1 MEQDYVL
8 IVEPNLTGHRWRYV
22 EWTMQACTEAGYPC
36 ILATES
42 ANEDHRLARQIVAA
56 NRADLQIAFVDPEER
71 PAGCCPSRTSTR
83 AFTAISSACIA
94 SSATRSRSGWWSCPM
109 SITSSMRCR
118 FSVRLFGKTPWIGIT
133 MRSTFHH
140 HKVGIKSPDRPIV
153 NAIKA
158 LLFKRAIRTAGLRT
172 LLTIDPTL
180 PEWAAHNASKHSAA
194 VAYVADPFPDEHA
207 ENPVLAR
214 ERLGLDPTQRYLL
227 VYGSITERKGI
238 YELVHALTRLEHA
251 PTLIVAGEQDAGT
264 RHFMRNHVRSLT
276 PAPLVLD
283 SFIANDVERD
293 LFSACDAVWLGYKGH
308 YGMSGVLVQAYR
320 FGKPVIATEDGLI
333 GWFSRRCELGPI
345 LKRPELRLD
354 RPGDHRD
361 HDLVAAC
368 AASRAGGTRR
378 SAVTAY
384 ARAIQADLAAADGLI
399 RRQHACFDTPSLRQK
414 LGAPGAMPGR
424 PRLNLK
430 RAQDNWPPATGT
442 SSRTELLRFA
452 GNSALRI
459 SRNGYS
465 IARVVT

>member
-42 ANEDHRLARQIVAA
+42 ANEDHKLARQIVAA
-56 NRADLQIAFVDPEER
+56 NRADLQIAFVDPEDR
-71 PAGCCPSRTSTR
+71 PRGLLRQSNQYSRFHGYFRRVHRIVSH
-83 AFTAISSACIA
+83 AQPI
-94 SSATRSRSGWWSCPM
+94 
-109 SITSSMRCR
+109 
-118 FSVRLFGKTPWIGIT
+118 RLVVVPYVDYFFYALPFLGSPFRRTPWIGIT

-153 NAIKA
+153 NTIKA
-158 LLFKRAIRTAGLRT
+158 LLFKRAIQCPGLRT

-180 PEWAAHNASKHSAA
+180 PEWSARNASKRSAA
-194 VAYVADPFPDEHA
+194 IAYVADPFPDEQA

-320 FGKPVIATEDGLI
+320 FGKPVVATEDGLI
-333 GWFSRRCELGPI
+333 GWFSRRCDLGPI
-345 LKRPELRLD
+345 LS
-354 RPGDHRD
+354 
-361 HDLVAAC
+361 DLSS
-368 AASRAGGTRR
+368 ASIGRAVTETMTSWPHAPQAVPAGGE
-378 SAVTAY
+378 
-384 ARAIQADLAAADGLI
+384 DLLS
-399 RRQHACFDTPSLRQK
+399 RHT
-414 LGAPGAMPGR
+414 LGQF
-424 PRLNLK
+424 K
-430 RAQDNWPPATGT
+430 RT
-442 SSRTELLRFA
+442 LLQQMA
-452 GNSALRI
+452 
-459 SRNGYS
+459 
-465 IARVVT
+465 

>member
-36 ILATES
+36 MLATES
-42 ANEDHRLARQIVAA
+42 GNEDHPLARQIVAA
-56 NRADLQIAFVDPEER
+56 NRADLQIAFVDPDER
-71 PAGCCPSRTSTR
+71 PRGLLGKSNQYSRFHRYFKRVHRIVSR
-83 AFTAISSACIA
+83 AQPI
-94 SSATRSRSGWWSCPM
+94 
-109 SITSSMRCR
+109 
-118 FSVRLFGKTPWIGIT
+118 RLVVVPYVDYFFYGLPFLGSPFGKTPWIGIT

-140 HKVGIKSPDRPIV
+140 HKVGIKSPDRPVV

-158 LLFKRAIRTAGLRT
+158 LLFKRAVRTAGLRT

-180 PEWAAHNASKHSAA
+180 PEWSAHHASKHSAA
-194 VAYVADPFPDEHA
+194 VAYVADPFPDEQA

-276 PAPLVLD
+276 PAPLILD

-345 LKRPELRLD
+345 L
-354 RPGDHRD
+354 
-361 HDLVAAC
+361 HDLSS
-368 AASRAGGTRR
+368 ASIGHAITETMT
-378 SAVTAY
+378 SWPHAPQAVPAE
-384 ARAIQADLAAADGLI
+384 REDLL
-399 RRQHACFDTPSLRQK
+399 
-414 LGAPGAMPGR
+414 
-424 PRLNLK
+424 
-430 RAQDNWPPATGT
+430 
-442 SSRTELLRFA
+442 SRHTLQQFKQTLLQQMA
-452 GNSALRI
+452 
-459 SRNGYS
+459 
-465 IARVVT
+465 

>member
-1 MEQDYVL
+1 MEQDFVL

-42 ANEDHRLARQIVAA
+42 GNEDHRLARQIVAA
-56 NRADLQIAFVDPEER
+56 NRADLQIAFVDPQER
-71 PAGCCPSRTSTR
+71 PRGLLGQSNQYSRFHRYFKRVHRVVSH
-83 AFTAISSACIA
+83 AQPI
-94 SSATRSRSGWWSCPM
+94 
-109 SITSSMRCR
+109 
-118 FSVRLFGKTPWIGIT
+118 RLVVVPYVDYFFYALPFLGSPFRKTPWIGIT

-140 HKVGIKSPDRPIV
+140 HKVGIKAPDRPIV

-158 LLFKRAIRTAGLRT
+158 QLFKRAIRSPGLRT

-180 PEWAAHNASKHSAA
+180 PEWSARNASKTSAA
-194 VAYVADPFPDEHA
+194 VAYVADPFPDERA

-214 ERLGLDPTQRYLL
+214 ERLGLDPDQRYLL
-227 VYGSITERKGI
+227 VYGAISERKGI

-276 PAPLVLD
+276 PAPLILD

-345 LKRPELRLD
+345 LS
-354 RPGDHRD
+354 
-361 HDLVAAC
+361 DLSS
-368 AASRAGGTRR
+368 ASIG
-378 SAVTAY
+378 
-384 ARAIQADLAAADGLI
+384 RAITETMTSWPHAPQTIPSAREDLLS
-399 RRQHACFDTPSLRQK
+399 RHT
-414 LGAPGAMPGR
+414 LGQF
-424 PRLNLK
+424 K
-430 RAQDNWPPATGT
+430 QT
-442 SSRTELLRFA
+442 LLQQMA
-452 GNSALRI
+452 
-459 SRNGYS
+459 
-465 IARVVT
+465 

>member
-71 PAGCCPSRTSTR
+71 PRGVLRASNQYSRFHR
-83 AFTAISSACIA
+83 YFKRVYRIVGHAQPI
-94 SSATRSRSGWWSCPM
+94 
-109 SITSSMRCR
+109 
-118 FSVRLFGKTPWIGIT
+118 RLVVVPYVDYFFYALPFLGSPFRKTPWIGIT

-153 NAIKA
+153 NAVKA
-158 LLFKRAIRTAGLRT
+158 LLFKRAIRSVGLRT

-180 PEWAAHNASKHSAA
+180 PEWSAHNASKNSAA

-207 ENPVLAR
+207 ENPALAR
-214 ERLGLDPTQRYLL
+214 QRLGLDSTQRYLL

-276 PAPLVLD
+276 PAPLILD

-345 LKRPELRLD
+345 LKDLSSASIGQAITETMTSWP
-354 RPGDHRD
+354 
-361 HDLVAAC
+361 HDPQAVPAAGEDLL
-368 AASRAGGTRR
+368 SRHT
-378 SAVTAY
+378 
-384 ARAIQADLAAADGLI
+384 
-399 RRQHACFDTPSLRQK
+399 
-414 LGAPGAMPGR
+414 LGQF
-424 PRLNLK
+424 K
-430 RAQDNWPPATGT
+430 QT
-442 SSRTELLRFA
+442 LLQQMA
-452 GNSALRI
+452 
-459 SRNGYS
+459 
-465 IARVVT
+465 

>member
-36 ILATES
+36 MLATES
-42 ANEDHRLARQIVAA
+42 GNEDHALARQIVAA
-56 NRADLQIAFVDPEER
+56 NRADLQIAFVDPDER
-71 PAGCCPSRTSTR
+71 PRGLLGKSNQYSRFHRYFKRVHRIVSR
-83 AFTAISSACIA
+83 AQPI
-94 SSATRSRSGWWSCPM
+94 
-109 SITSSMRCR
+109 
-118 FSVRLFGKTPWIGIT
+118 RLVVVPYVDYFFYGLPFLGSPFGKTPWIGIT

-140 HKVGIKSPDRPIV
+140 HKVGIKSPDRPVV

-158 LLFKRAIRTAGLRT
+158 LLFKRAVRTAGLRT

-180 PEWAAHNASKHSAA
+180 PEWSAHHASKHSAA
-194 VAYVADPFPDEHA
+194 VAYVADPFPDEQA

-276 PAPLVLD
+276 PAPLILD

-345 LKRPELRLD
+345 LS
-354 RPGDHRD
+354 
-361 HDLVAAC
+361 DLSS
-368 AASRAGGTRR
+368 ASIG
-378 SAVTAY
+378 
-384 ARAIQADLAAADGLI
+384 RAITETMTSWPHAPQTVPAEREDLLS
-399 RRQHACFDTPSLRQK
+399 RHTLRQFK
-414 LGAPGAMPGR
+414 
-424 PRLNLK
+424 
-430 RAQDNWPPATGT
+430 QT
-442 SSRTELLRFA
+442 LLQQMA
-452 GNSALRI
+452 
-459 SRNGYS
+459 
-465 IARVVT
+465 

>member
-71 PAGCCPSRTSTR
+71 PRGLLPQPNQYSRFHRYFKRVHRIVSH
-83 AFTAISSACIA
+83 AQPI
-94 SSATRSRSGWWSCPM
+94 
-109 SITSSMRCR
+109 
-118 FSVRLFGKTPWIGIT
+118 RLVVVPYVDYFFYALPFLGSPFRKTPWIGIT

-153 NAIKA
+153 NAVKA
-158 LLFKRAIRTAGLRT
+158 LLFKRAVRSVGLRT

-180 PEWAAHNASKHSAA
+180 PEWAAHNTSKSSAA
-194 VAYVADPFPDEHA
+194 VAYVADPFPDERA

-251 PTLIVAGEQDAGT
+251 PTLIVAGEQDTGT

-345 LKRPELRLD
+345 LKDLSSASIGKAITETMTSWPHEPEAIPAARE
-354 RPGDHRD
+354 
-361 HDLVAAC
+361 DLL
-368 AASRAGGTRR
+368 S
-378 SAVTAY
+378 
-384 ARAIQADLAAADGLI
+384 
-399 RRQHACFDTPSLRQK
+399 QHT
-414 LGAPGAMPGR
+414 LGQF
-424 PRLNLK
+424 K
-430 RAQDNWPPATGT
+430 QT
-442 SSRTELLRFA
+442 LLQQMA
-452 GNSALRI
+452 
-459 SRNGYS
+459 
-465 IARVVT
+465 

>member
-42 ANEDHRLARQIVAA
+42 GNEDHRLARQIVAA
-56 NRADLQIAFVDPEER
+56 NRADLQIAFVDPQE
-71 PAGCCPSRTSTR
+71 
-83 AFTAISSACIA
+83 
-94 SSATRSRSGWWSCPM
+94 RSRGLLRQSNQYS
-109 SITSSMRCR
+109 R
-118 FSVRLFGKTPWIGIT
+118 FHRYFKRVHRVVSHAQPIRLVVVPYVDYFFYALPFLGSPFRKTPWIGIT

-158 LLFKRAIRTAGLRT
+158 QLFKRAIRCPGLRT

-180 PEWAAHNASKHSAA
+180 PEWAARNASKTSAA
-194 VAYVADPFPDEHA
+194 VAYVADPFPDERA

-214 ERLGLDPTQRYLL
+214 ERLGLDPDQRYLL
-227 VYGSITERKGI
+227 VYGAISERKGI

-276 PAPLVLD
+276 PAPLILD
-283 SFIANDVERD
+283 SFIANDIERD

-345 LKRPELRLD
+345 LS
-354 RPGDHRD
+354 
-361 HDLVAAC
+361 DLSS
-368 AASRAGGTRR
+368 ASIG
-378 SAVTAY
+378 
-384 ARAIQADLAAADGLI
+384 RAITETMTSWPHAPQSMPSAREDLLS
-399 RRQHACFDTPSLRQK
+399 RHT
-414 LGAPGAMPGR
+414 LGQF
-424 PRLNLK
+424 K
-430 RAQDNWPPATGT
+430 QT
-442 SSRTELLRFA
+442 LLQQMA
-452 GNSALRI
+452 
-459 SRNGYS
+459 
-465 IARVVT
+465 

>member
-1 MEQDYVL
+1 MEQNYVL

-56 NRADLQIAFVDPEER
+56 NRADLQIAFVDPRER
-71 PAGCCPSRTSTR
+71 PRGLLGEPNQYSRFHR
-83 AFTAISSACIA
+83 YFKRVHRIVGHAQPI
-94 SSATRSRSGWWSCPM
+94 
-109 SITSSMRCR
+109 
-118 FSVRLFGKTPWIGIT
+118 RLVVVPYADYFLYALPFLGSPFGKTPWIGIT

-153 NAIKA
+153 NAVKTQ
-158 LLFKRAIRTAGLRT
+158 LFKRAIKTPGLRT

-180 PEWAAHNASKHSAA
+180 PEWSARNASKTSAA
-194 VAYVADPFPDEHA
+194 VAYVADPFPDERA

-227 VYGSITERKGI
+227 VYGAITERKGI

-251 PTLIVAGEQDAGT
+251 PTLIVAGEQDAVT

-276 PAPLVLD
+276 PAPLILD

-345 LKRPELRLD
+345 LS
-354 RPGDHRD
+354 
-361 HDLVAAC
+361 DLSS
-368 AASRAGGTRR
+368 ASIG
-378 SAVTAY
+378 
-384 ARAIQADLAAADGLI
+384 RAITETMTSWPHAPEALPSAREDLLS
-399 RRQHACFDTPSLRQK
+399 RHT
-414 LGAPGAMPGR
+414 LGQF
-424 PRLNLK
+424 K
-430 RAQDNWPPATGT
+430 QT
-442 SSRTELLRFA
+442 LLQQMA
-452 GNSALRI
+452 
-459 SRNGYS
+459 
-465 IARVVT
+465 

>member
-42 ANEDHRLARQIVAA
+42 ANEDHRLARQIAAA
-56 NRADLQIAFVDPEER
+56 NRADLQIAFVDPEEQPR
-71 PAGCCPSRTSTR
+71 GLLRQSNQYSRFHRYFKRVHRVVSH
-83 AFTAISSACIA
+83 AQPI
-94 SSATRSRSGWWSCPM
+94 
-109 SITSSMRCR
+109 
-118 FSVRLFGKTPWIGIT
+118 RLVVVPYVDYFFYGLPFLGSPFRKTPWIGIT

-140 HKVGIKSPDRPIV
+140 HKVGIKSPDRPLV

-158 LLFKRAIRTAGLRT
+158 LLFKRAIQCPGLRT

-180 PEWAAHNASKHSAA
+180 PEWAAHHAPKNSAA
-194 VAYVADPFPDEHA
+194 IAYVADPFPDEHA

-214 ERLGLDPTQRYLL
+214 ARLGLDPEQRYLL

-238 YELVHALTRLEHA
+238 YELVHALSRMEHA

-264 RHFMRNHVRSLT
+264 RHFMRNHVRSLK
-276 PAPLVLD
+276 PAPLILD

-345 LKRPELRLD
+345 LS
-354 RPGDHRD
+354 
-361 HDLVAAC
+361 DLSS
-368 AASRAGGTRR
+368 ASIG
-378 SAVTAY
+378 
-384 ARAIQADLAAADGLI
+384 RAITETMTSWPHAPHAPHTGAAAGEDLLS
-399 RRQHACFDTPSLRQK
+399 RHT
-414 LGAPGAMPGR
+414 LGQF
-424 PRLNLK
+424 K
-430 RAQDNWPPATGT
+430 QT
-442 SSRTELLRFA
+442 LLQQMA
-452 GNSALRI
+452 
-459 SRNGYS
+459 
-465 IARVVT
+465 

>member
-22 EWTMQACTEAGYPC
+22 EWIMQACTEAGYPC
-36 ILATES
+36 MLATES

-56 NRADLQIAFVDPEER
+56 NRADLQIAFVDPQER
-71 PAGCCPSRTSTR
+71 PRGLLGQSNQYSRFHRYFKRVHRVVSH
-83 AFTAISSACIA
+83 AQPI
-94 SSATRSRSGWWSCPM
+94 
-109 SITSSMRCR
+109 
-118 FSVRLFGKTPWIGIT
+118 RLVVVPYVDYFFYALPFLGSPFRKTPWIGIT

-158 LLFKRAIRTAGLRT
+158 LLFKRAVQTPGLRT

-180 PEWAAHNASKHSAA
+180 PEWSAHNASKNSAA
-194 VAYVADPFPDEHA
+194 VAYVADPFPDERA

-214 ERLGLDPTQRYLL
+214 ERLGLDLTQRYLL

-276 PAPLVLD
+276 PAPVILD

-345 LKRPELRLD
+345 LS
-354 RPGDHRD
+354 
-361 HDLVAAC
+361 DLSS
-368 AASRAGGTRR
+368 ASIG
-378 SAVTAY
+378 
-384 ARAIQADLAAADGLI
+384 RAITEAMTSWPHAPQAVPAAREDLLS
-399 RRQHACFDTPSLRQK
+399 RHTLRQFK
-414 LGAPGAMPGR
+414 
-424 PRLNLK
+424 
-430 RAQDNWPPATGT
+430 QT
-442 SSRTELLRFA
+442 LLQQMA
-452 GNSALRI
+452 
-459 SRNGYS
+459 
-465 IARVVT
+465 

>member
-71 PAGCCPSRTSTR
+71 PRGLLRPSNQY
-83 AFTAISSACIA
+83 
-94 SSATRSRSGWWSCPM
+94 SRFHRYFKRVHRIVSHAQP
-109 SITSSMRCR
+109 I
-118 FSVRLFGKTPWIGIT
+118 RLVVVPYVDYFFYALPFLGSPFRKTPWIGIT

-153 NAIKA
+153 NAVKA
-158 LLFKRAIRTAGLRT
+158 LLFKRAIHSVGLRT

-180 PEWAAHNASKHSAA
+180 PEWSARNASKNSAG
-194 VAYVADPFPDEHA
+194 VAYVADPFPDERA

-345 LKRPELRLD
+345 LS
-354 RPGDHRD
+354 
-361 HDLVAAC
+361 DLSS
-368 AASRAGGTRR
+368 ASIGK
-378 SAVTAY
+378 
-384 ARAIQADLAAADGLI
+384 AITETMTSWPHAPQA
-399 RRQHACFDTPSLRQK
+399 TPSTREDLLSRHT
-414 LGAPGAMPGR
+414 LGQF
-424 PRLNLK
+424 K
-430 RAQDNWPPATGT
+430 QT
-442 SSRTELLRFA
+442 LLQQMA
-452 GNSALRI
+452 
-459 SRNGYS
+459 
-465 IARVVT
+465 

>member
-36 ILATES
+36 MLATES
-42 ANEDHRLARQIVAA
+42 GNEDHPLARQIVAA
-56 NRADLQIAFVDPEER
+56 NRADLQIAFVDPDER
-71 PAGCCPSRTSTR
+71 PRGLLGKSNQYSRFHRYFKRVHRIVSR
-83 AFTAISSACIA
+83 AQPI
-94 SSATRSRSGWWSCPM
+94 
-109 SITSSMRCR
+109 
-118 FSVRLFGKTPWIGIT
+118 RLVVVPYVDYFFYGLPFLGSPFGKTPWIGIT

-140 HKVGIKSPDRPIV
+140 HKVGIKSPDRPVV

-158 LLFKRAIRTAGLRT
+158 LLFKRAVRTAGLRT

-180 PEWAAHNASKHSAA
+180 PEWSAHHASKHSAA
-194 VAYVADPFPDEHA
+194 VAYVADPFPDEQA

-276 PAPLVLD
+276 PAPLILD

-345 LKRPELRLD
+345 L
-354 RPGDHRD
+354 
-361 HDLVAAC
+361 HDLSS
-368 AASRAGGTRR
+368 ASIGHAITETMT
-378 SAVTAY
+378 SWPHAPQAVPAE
-384 ARAIQADLAAADGLI
+384 REDLLS
-399 RRQHACFDTPSLRQK
+399 RHTLRQFK
-414 LGAPGAMPGR
+414 
-424 PRLNLK
+424 
-430 RAQDNWPPATGT
+430 QT
-442 SSRTELLRFA
+442 LLQQMA
-452 GNSALRI
+452 
-459 SRNGYS
+459 
-465 IARVVT
+465 

>member
-22 EWTMQACTEAGYPC
+22 EWIMQACTEAGYPC
-36 ILATES
+36 MLATES

-56 NRADLQIAFVDPEER
+56 NRADLQIAFVDPQER
-71 PAGCCPSRTSTR
+71 PRGLLGQSNQYSRFHRYFKRVHRVVSH
-83 AFTAISSACIA
+83 AQPI
-94 SSATRSRSGWWSCPM
+94 
-109 SITSSMRCR
+109 
-118 FSVRLFGKTPWIGIT
+118 RLVVVPYVDYFFYALPFLGSPFRKTPWIGIT

-158 LLFKRAIRTAGLRT
+158 LLFKRAIQTPGLRT

-180 PEWAAHNASKHSAA
+180 PEWSAHNASKNSAA
-194 VAYVADPFPDEHA
+194 VAYVADPFPDERA

-214 ERLGLDPTQRYLL
+214 ERLGLDLTQRYLL

-276 PAPLVLD
+276 PAPVILD

-345 LKRPELRLD
+345 LS
-354 RPGDHRD
+354 
-361 HDLVAAC
+361 DLSS
-368 AASRAGGTRR
+368 ASIG
-378 SAVTAY
+378 
-384 ARAIQADLAAADGLI
+384 RAITETMTSWPHAPQAVPAAREDLLS
-399 RRQHACFDTPSLRQK
+399 RHTLRQFK
-414 LGAPGAMPGR
+414 
-424 PRLNLK
+424 
-430 RAQDNWPPATGT
+430 QT
-442 SSRTELLRFA
+442 LLQQMA
-452 GNSALRI
+452 
-459 SRNGYS
+459 
-465 IARVVT
+465 

>member
-1 MEQDYVL
+1 MEQDFVL

-42 ANEDHRLARQIVAA
+42 GNEDHRLARQIVAA
-56 NRADLQIAFVDPEER
+56 NRADLQIAFVDPQER
-71 PAGCCPSRTSTR
+71 PRGLLGQSNQYSRFHRYFKRVHRVVSH
-83 AFTAISSACIA
+83 AQPI
-94 SSATRSRSGWWSCPM
+94 
-109 SITSSMRCR
+109 
-118 FSVRLFGKTPWIGIT
+118 RLVVVPYVDYFFYALPFLGSPFRKTPWIGIT

-158 LLFKRAIRTAGLRT
+158 QLFKRAIRSPGLRT

-180 PEWAAHNASKHSAA
+180 PEWSARNASKSSAA
-194 VAYVADPFPDEHA
+194 VAYVADPFPDERA

-214 ERLGLDPTQRYLL
+214 ERLGLDPDQRYLL
-227 VYGSITERKGI
+227 VYGAISERKGI

-276 PAPLVLD
+276 PAPLILD

-345 LKRPELRLD
+345 LS
-354 RPGDHRD
+354 
-361 HDLVAAC
+361 DLSS
-368 AASRAGGTRR
+368 ASIG
-378 SAVTAY
+378 
-384 ARAIQADLAAADGLI
+384 RAITETMTSWPHAPQTVPSAREDLLS
-399 RRQHACFDTPSLRQK
+399 RHT
-414 LGAPGAMPGR
+414 LGQF
-424 PRLNLK
+424 K
-430 RAQDNWPPATGT
+430 QT
-442 SSRTELLRFA
+442 LLQQMA
-452 GNSALRI
+452 
-459 SRNGYS
+459 
-465 IARVVT
+465 

>member
-1 MEQDYVL
+1 MEQDFVL

-42 ANEDHRLARQIVAA
+42 GNEDHRLARQIVAA
-56 NRADLQIAFVDPEER
+56 NRADLQIAFVDPQER
-71 PAGCCPSRTSTR
+71 PRGLLGQSNQYSRFHRYFKRVHRVVSH
-83 AFTAISSACIA
+83 AQPI
-94 SSATRSRSGWWSCPM
+94 
-109 SITSSMRCR
+109 
-118 FSVRLFGKTPWIGIT
+118 RLVVVPYVDYFFYALPFLGSPFRKTPWIGIT

-140 HKVGIKSPDRPIV
+140 HKVGIKAPDRPIV

-158 LLFKRAIRTAGLRT
+158 QLFRRAIRSPGLRT

-180 PEWAAHNASKHSAA
+180 PEWSARNTSKTSAA
-194 VAYVADPFPDEHA
+194 VAYVADPFPDERA

-214 ERLGLDPTQRYLL
+214 ERLGLDPDQRYLL
-227 VYGSITERKGI
+227 VYGAISERKGI

-276 PAPLVLD
+276 PAPLILD

-345 LKRPELRLD
+345 LS
-354 RPGDHRD
+354 
-361 HDLVAAC
+361 DLSS
-368 AASRAGGTRR
+368 ASIG
-378 SAVTAY
+378 
-384 ARAIQADLAAADGLI
+384 RAITETMTSWPHAPQTIPSAREDLLS
-399 RRQHACFDTPSLRQK
+399 RHT
-414 LGAPGAMPGR
+414 LGQF
-424 PRLNLK
+424 K
-430 RAQDNWPPATGT
+430 QT
-442 SSRTELLRFA
+442 LLQQMA
-452 GNSALRI
+452 
-459 SRNGYS
+459 
-465 IARVVT
+465 

>member
-56 NRADLQIAFVDPEER
+56 NRADLQIAFVDPEEQPR
-71 PAGCCPSRTSTR
+71 GLLRRSNQYSRFHRYFKHVHRVVSH
-83 AFTAISSACIA
+83 AQPI
-94 SSATRSRSGWWSCPM
+94 
-109 SITSSMRCR
+109 
-118 FSVRLFGKTPWIGIT
+118 RLVVVPYVDYFFYGLPFLGSPFRKTPWIGIT

-140 HKVGIKSPDRPIV
+140 HKVGIKAPDRPVV
-153 NAIKA
+153 NALKA
-158 LLFKRAIRTAGLRT
+158 LLFKRAIQCPGLRT

-180 PEWAAHNASKHSAA
+180 PEWSAHNASKHSAA
-194 VAYVADPFPDEHA
+194 IAYVADPFPDEHA

-214 ERLGLDPTQRYLL
+214 ERLGLDPAQRYLL

-283 SFIANDVERD
+283 SFIPNDVERD

-345 LKRPELRLD
+345 LS
-354 RPGDHRD
+354 
-361 HDLVAAC
+361 DLSS
-368 AASRAGGTRR
+368 ASIG
-378 SAVTAY
+378 
-384 ARAIQADLAAADGLI
+384 RAITETMTSWPHAPHAGPTAGEDLLS
-399 RRQHACFDTPSLRQK
+399 RHT
-414 LGAPGAMPGR
+414 LGQF
-424 PRLNLK
+424 K
-430 RAQDNWPPATGT
+430 QT
-442 SSRTELLRFA
+442 LLQQMA
-452 GNSALRI
+452 
-459 SRNGYS
+459 
-465 IARVVT
+465 

>member
-1 MEQDYVL
+1 M
-8 IVEPNLTGHRWRYV
+8 
-22 EWTMQACTEAGYPC
+22 
-36 ILATES
+36 
-42 ANEDHRLARQIVAA
+42 
-56 NRADLQIAFVDPEER
+56 
-71 PAGCCPSRTSTR
+71 
-83 AFTAISSACIA
+83 
-94 SSATRSRSGWWSCPM
+94 
-109 SITSSMRCR
+109 
-118 FSVRLFGKTPWIGIT
+118 
-133 MRSTFHH
+133 
-140 HKVGIKSPDRPIV
+140 

-180 PEWAAHNASKHSAA
+180 PEWSARNASKAQRGRRLCGR
-194 VAYVADPFPDEHA
+194 
-207 ENPVLAR
+207 PVSGRTRGKSRAGPR
-214 ERLGLDPTQRYLL
+214 ASRDSIPTQRYLL

-354 RPGDHRD
+354 RQ
-361 HDLVAAC
+361 A
-368 AASRAGGTRR
+368 R
-378 SAVTAY
+378 S
-384 ARAIQADLAAADGLI
+384 
-399 RRQHACFDTPSLRQK
+399 P
-414 LGAPGAMPGR
+414 R
-424 PRLNLK
+424 P
-430 RAQDNWPPATGT
+430 
-442 SSRTELLRFA
+442 
-452 GNSALRI
+452 
-459 SRNGYS
+459 
-465 IARVVT
+465 